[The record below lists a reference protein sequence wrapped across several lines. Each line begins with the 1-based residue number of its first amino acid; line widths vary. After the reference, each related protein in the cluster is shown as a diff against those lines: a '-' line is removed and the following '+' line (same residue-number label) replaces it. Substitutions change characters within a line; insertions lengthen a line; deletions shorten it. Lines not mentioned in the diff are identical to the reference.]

1 MQNKIPQQTVWDE
14 PGNSGSVSGCAL
26 TNPLP
31 VCSHLASS
39 WDQDFPLSRL
49 GLGSDQD
56 PPDLSGPWKCWFIS
70 EIPEFNQSKRRI
82 VVRNV

>member
-14 PGNSGSVSGCAL
+14 PGNSGSISGCAL

-39 WDQDFPLSRL
+39 WDQDFPGHGWVWVLTKTPL
-49 GLGSDQD
+49 TFLAPGNAGSSVKS
-56 PPDLSGPWKCWFIS
+56 LNLIKTNT
-70 EIPEFNQSKRRI
+70 EL
-82 VVRNV
+82 